1 VLVAAH
7 RAALIRALD
16 PILICGVNRITMR
29 KIRFVHL
36 LMLLA
41 LFPYPVFSRADRHK
55 SEAEIAKMTPDQ
67 RVQEYCDE
75 YYHHA
80 FWDSDYIDM
89 IDNYILQDGTK
100 VLPAITRT
108 INEFDPT
115 TSKGKSRQKDAR
127 AFAAEGL
134 LSQVDGRIIRLR
146 AIPEGRAAIDALK
159 SLVQRMLAVHF
170 DKADVMQGE
179 TSDRYRYEASQSEL
193 KDMQGI
199 NHLDRGIKDTLRI
212 RYKITLSDGQTLDL
226 INYLISQEP
235 RYPSW
240 STLENYK
247 DLSDRNEAG
256 NPRQYLVLKNP
267 EPFYK
272 LYLKFKGAP

>member
-1 VLVAAH
+1 
-7 RAALIRALD
+7 
-16 PILICGVNRITMR
+16 MR

-36 LMLLA
+36 LVLLV
-41 LFPYPVFSRADRHK
+41 LFPYPVFARADRHK

-89 IDNYILQDGTK
+89 LSNYILQDGTK
-100 VLPAITRT
+100 ALPAITRT

-159 SLVQRMLAVHF
+159 SLVQRMLAAHF
-170 DKADVMQGE
+170 DTADVMNGE
-179 TSDRYRYEASQSEL
+179 TSDRYRYQASKSEL
-193 KDMQGI
+193 EDMQGI
-199 NHLDRGIKDTLRI
+199 NHFDRGIKDTLRI

-247 DLSDRNEAG
+247 DMSDRNEAG
-256 NPRQYLVLKNP
+256 NPRQYFVLKNP
-267 EPFYK
+267 EPFYQ